1 MTSTTEYFPRQ
12 LQLSMNQGRTRQIDE
27 GELLEIAGPKIVLGE
42 PGMGKS
48 RLFQEIANRLGV
60 KVVQASRFMQS
71 GDPSRFVSEG
81 KPLLID
87 GLDEAMS
94 RHEGAAVDMVFAK
107 LEDAGNPDFI
117 LCCRSREWQSRSVD
131 SLQDIYDVE
140 PSILT
145 IEPFSRHEATSFLRQ
160 YHPQIDA
167 DLVLDHLEAQGIA
180 DLYKNP
186 LTLGLMGQV
195 AESDS
200 ALPATRAALFERV
213 CGLTWPEHD
222 RNRQDS
228 GLGKISEEQ
237 ALSAAGAISAGLLL
251 AGADAVT
258 LAGPGFVE
266 DGDIRL
272 AELECLTGT
281 EAARAIFSSKL
292 FLNVGAHR
300 AKPIHRVIA
309 EYLGAR
315 WLSQQA
321 KNSRSQRR
329 LLSQIQVGGSVP
341 ASLRGLHAWLA
352 FHSSAMAKAV
362 ITADPF
368 GVLRYGEVTDLT
380 AEQAY
385 CMFNALEALTEVDP
399 FFRAQDWGSHSAA
412 GLMTLPLRDKIESI
426 ITCAKSNAHLRS
438 LLIEGLNG
446 TPLAADLA
454 ETLEQIIFSS
464 VYSYYERENAALAL
478 MPHRDRTWWQATIF
492 KLYDACEE
500 DAFQLARHLIEEL
513 NCDVA
518 DTVLVEVMLASM
530 GLLVCPLPKIDGARL
545 RPFRYYRPIVEM
557 LESGRLIKVL
567 TLLTEYATLMVD
579 IDVEGTN
586 DMAGAIASILTRAID
601 ENRVTSL
608 DASLLWISLG
618 AMRLL
623 DSYDTSEKKALQERL
638 DASDELRHAIQKYA
652 LYDLMV
658 QEPVRMVE
666 YELNDRMI
674 GLMWRPKDVIWF
686 LEHLAH
692 TNNKNTKARQDWCD
706 LMQIASTKDGFD
718 PDVRE
723 ASKLFQAGDIGLEV
737 FVYKLENPEKPPHQV
752 KRELAAAER
761 LEKHRSAYE
770 ARRQEYLEHR
780 AELQSGELQEILP
793 VAMVYL
799 GLHEIYDNPGSQ
811 KDALVHW
818 LGCELAED
826 AMAGLEAVLLRNG
839 LPSPADVAASFAQST
854 TWNYCYAIMAGLLAR
869 QRSGLGFADVSAEI
883 KTIGL
888 LLCLN
893 NQLGISAAEVGSLRE
908 ELEPHVVAN
917 DSERDDFAR
926 LWIDPSITA
935 RLSHI
940 PGLQILTHDKQW
952 QSTGVK
958 LAISWLKGHADMPE
972 NIELAFI
979 GCLTH
984 AEQPNLLRPLAEA
997 RSGFVFDS
1005 TERMLTWRAI
1015 DVLVRFD
1022 TVQYDLCD
1030 VAILY
1035 PEFIWHL
1042 RRLFQSGRRGTVHLV
1057 SVAHAKWI
1065 ISQFRKQWPVATLP
1079 SGSQGDRNPYDA
1091 TDFLRALVNRIA
1103 SDTSLEASKALQELI
1118 SEPRDSYS
1126 DLILHMATEQRQKQ
1140 AEEHFAAMQPGD
1152 LRRLLCDGPPSNM
1165 NDLKSLV
1172 LEELAITQQKLIGD
1186 DLDLVGLFWNDEGV
1200 PYNENLCRDRLA
1212 GLISP
1217 ELDRYEVQRI
1227 TEADMPKT
1235 KRVDLAFVRSQLQLP
1250 MEIKGQWHLEV
1261 WNAAEGQLEQRYMID
1276 WRSQGCGIYCVL
1288 WFGPMRSDTG
1298 RRLQNPPDGLM
1309 APRSASEMRSMLIEL
1324 LPQSLRTLIDIVVI
1338 DFEAG
1343 KVKPRVTKP

>member
-1 MTSTTEYFPRQ
+1 MTSTKKYFPRQ
-12 LQLSMNQGRTRQIDE
+12 LQLSMSQGHSRQINED
-27 GELLEIAGPKIVLGE
+27 ELLEIAGPKIVLGE

-48 RLFQEIANRLGV
+48 RLIQEIANRLSV

-94 RHEGAAVDMVFAK
+94 QHEGAAVDMVFAK
-107 LEDAGNPDFI
+107 LEDAGCPDFI
-117 LCCRSREWQSRSVD
+117 LCCRSREWQSRSGD

-145 IEPFSRHEATSFLRQ
+145 IEPFSRYEATSFLRQ
-160 YHPQIDA
+160 HHPRTDV

-200 ALPATRAALFERV
+200 TLPATRAALFETV
-213 CGLTWPEHD
+213 CGLIWPEHD
-222 RNRQDS
+222 RNRQGS
-228 GLGKISEEQ
+228 GLGKISAEQ
-237 ALSAAGAISAGLLL
+237 AISAAGAISAGLLL

-258 LAGPGFVE
+258 LAGPRFVE
-266 DGDIRL
+266 DGEIRL
-272 AELECLTGT
+272 VELESLPGT

-292 FLNVGAHR
+292 FQNAGAHR

-321 KNSRSQRR
+321 KSSRSQRR
-329 LLSQIQVGGSVP
+329 LLAQLHVGGSVP

-380 AEQAY
+380 AEQAH

-399 FFRAQDWGSHSAA
+399 LFRAQDWGSHSAA
-412 GLMTLPLRDKIESI
+412 GLMTLPLRDKIESV
-426 ITCAKSNAHLRS
+426 ITSTKSNPHLRS

-454 ETLEQIIFSS
+454 ETLEQIMFSP

-478 MPHRDRTWWQATIF
+478 MLHRDRTWWQATIS

-518 DTVLVEVMLASM
+518 DNVLIEVMLASM
-530 GLLVCPLPKIDGARL
+530 GLLMCAFPRVDGARL

-557 LESGRLIKVL
+557 LGSGRLINVL
-567 TLLTEYATLMVD
+567 TLLTEYAVLMVD

-608 DASLLWISLG
+608 DVSLLWNSLG

-623 DSYDTSEKKALQERL
+623 DSYDTSEKKALQQRL

-652 LYDLMV
+652 LFDLRV

-666 YELNDRMI
+666 YEMNDRMI
-674 GLMWRPKDVIWF
+674 GLTWRPKDVIWF

-692 TNNKNTKARQDWCD
+692 TDNKNTKAREDWCD

-718 PDVRE
+718 PDLRE
-723 ASKLFQAGDIGLEV
+723 ASKLFQAGDNELEA
-737 FVYKLENPEKPPHQV
+737 FVYKLENPEKPARQV
-752 KRELAAAER
+752 KRELAAAQR
-761 LEKHRSAYE
+761 LEKNRIAYE
-770 ARRQEYLEHR
+770 AHRQKYLKHR
-780 AELQSGELQEILP
+780 AELRAGELQGI
-793 VAMVYL
+793 VSAAKVYL
-799 GLHEIYDNPGSQ
+799 GLHEIYDTATSQ
-811 KDALVHW
+811 KDALVQW

-826 AMAGLEAVLLRNG
+826 AMAGLEAVLYRSA
-839 LPSPADVAASFAQST
+839 LPSPADVAASFAQGT
-854 TWNYCYAIMAGLLAR
+854 TWNYCYAIMAGMLAR

-893 NQLGISAAEVGSLRE
+893 NQLAISAAEVGSLRE
-908 ELEPHVVAN
+908 TLEPYVVAT

-926 LWIDPSITA
+926 LWLAPSIAA

-940 PGLQILTHDKQW
+940 SGLQILTHDKHW

-958 LAISWLKGHADMPE
+958 LAISWLAGNADIPE
-972 NIELAFI
+972 NIELALI

-984 AEQPNLLRPLAEA
+984 AEQPNLLKPLAEA
-997 RSGFVFDS
+997 RSEFVFES

-1015 DVLVRFD
+1015 DVLIRFD
-1022 TVQYDLCD
+1022 SVQHDLSD
-1030 VAILY
+1030 VANRY

-1042 RRLFQSGRRGTVHLV
+1042 RRLFQSGRRGMVHLV
-1057 SVAHAKWI
+1057 NVAQAKWI
-1065 ISQFRKQWPVATLP
+1065 ISQFRKQWPYATLL
-1079 SGSQGDRNPYDA
+1079 GTSQGDRNPYDA
-1091 TDFLRALVNRIA
+1091 TDFIRALVNMIA
-1103 SDTSLEASKALQELI
+1103 SDTSLEASKALQDLI
-1118 SEPRDSYS
+1118 LEPRDSYS

-1140 AEEHFAAMQPGD
+1140 AEEHFAPMQPGD

-1165 NDLKSLV
+1165 DDLKSLV
-1172 LEELAITQQKLIGD
+1172 LEELAVTQQKLIGD
-1186 DLDLVGLFWNDEGV
+1186 DLDLVSHFWNDNGV
-1200 PYNENLCRDRLA
+1200 PYNENLCRDRLTS
-1212 GLISP
+1212 LITP
-1217 ELDRYEVQRI
+1217 ALDRYDIQRI
-1227 TEADMPKT
+1227 TEADMPNT
-1235 KRVDLAFVRSQLQLP
+1235 KRADLAFARGQLQLP
-1250 MEIKGQWHLEV
+1250 MEVKGQWHPEV
-1261 WNAAEGQLEQRYMID
+1261 WSAAKDQLEQQYLID
-1276 WRSQGCGIYCVL
+1276 WRSQRCGIYCVL
-1288 WFGPMRSDTG
+1288 WFGPVPSATK
-1298 RRLQNPPDGLM
+1298 RRLKAPPNGLET
-1309 APRSASEMRSMLIEL
+1309 PSSAEDMRLMLIDL
-1324 LPQSLRTLIDIVVI
+1324 LPQSLRTLIDVVVI

-1343 KVKPRVTKP
+1343 KAKPRDNKP

>member
-12 LQLSMNQGRTRQIDE
+12 LQLSMNQGRSRQIDE
-27 GELLEIAGPKIVLGE
+27 DELLEIAGPKIVLGE

-48 RLFQEIANRLGV
+48 RLIQEIAKRLGV

-71 GDPSRFVSEG
+71 GDPGRFVSEG

-107 LEDAGNPDFI
+107 LEDAGSPDFI

-131 SLQDIYDVE
+131 SLQEIYGVE

-160 YHPQIDA
+160 YHPLTDV

-195 AESDS
+195 AEADS

-213 CGLTWPEHD
+213 CKLIWPEHD

-228 GLGKISEEQ
+228 VLGKISAEQ
-237 ALSAAGAISAGLLL
+237 ALSSAGAISAGLLL

-266 DGDIRL
+266 DGDVRL
-272 AELECLTGT
+272 ADLESLPGT
-281 EAARAIFSSKL
+281 EAAKAIFSSKL
-292 FLNVGAHR
+292 FHNIGAHR

-329 LLSQIQVGGSVP
+329 LLSQLHVGGSVP

-352 FHSSAMAKAV
+352 FHSPSMAKAV

-380 AEQAY
+380 AEQAH

-399 FFRAQDWGSHSAA
+399 LFRAQDWGSHSAA
-412 GLMTLPLRDKIESI
+412 GLMTLPLRYKIESI
-426 ITCAKSNAHLRS
+426 ITSTKSNAHLRS

-446 TPLAADLA
+446 TPLAAGLA
-454 ETLEQIIFSS
+454 ETLEQIMFSP

-478 MPHRDRTWWQATIF
+478 MPHRNRTWWQATIS

-513 NCDVA
+513 SCNVA
-518 DTVLVEVMLASM
+518 DNVLVEVMLASM
-530 GLLVCPLPKIDGARL
+530 GLLMCPLPKVDGAPL

-557 LESGRLIKVL
+557 LGAGRLINVL
-567 TLLTEYATLMVD
+567 TLLTEYAVLMVD

-608 DASLLWISLG
+608 DVSLLWNSLG

-652 LYDLMV
+652 LYDLRV

-666 YELNDRMI
+666 YEMNDRMI
-674 GLMWRPKDVIWF
+674 GLTWRPKDVIWF

-692 TNNKNTKARQDWCD
+692 TDNKNIKARQDWCD

-718 PDVRE
+718 PDLRE
-723 ASKLFQAGDIGLEV
+723 ASKLFQAGDIDLEA
-737 FVYKLENPEKPPHQV
+737 FVYKLENPEKPAHQV
-752 KRELAAAER
+752 KRELAAAQR
-761 LEKHRSAYE
+761 HEKNRIAYE
-770 ARRQEYLEHR
+770 AQRQKYLKRR
-780 AELQSGELQEILP
+780 AELRAGELQEIVP
-793 VAMVYL
+793 AAEAYL
-799 GLHEIYDNPGSQ
+799 GLHEIYGTATSQ
-811 KDALVHW
+811 KDALVQW

-826 AMAGLEAVLLRNG
+826 AMAGLEAVLHRSG

-854 TWNYCYAIMAGLLAR
+854 TWHYCYAIMAGLLAR
-869 QRSGLGFADVSAEI
+869 QRSSLGFADVSAEI

-893 NQLGISAAEVGSLRE
+893 NQLAISAGEVGSLRE
-908 ELEPHVVAN
+908 ALEPHVVAT
-917 DSERDDFAR
+917 DSERGDFAR
-926 LWIDPSITA
+926 LWLDPSIAA

-940 PGLQILTHDKQW
+940 SGLQILLHDKHW

-958 LAISWLKGHADMPE
+958 LAISWLTGYVDMPE

-984 AEQPNLLRPLAEA
+984 AEQPNLLRPLAES
-997 RSGFVFDS
+997 RSEFVFDS

-1022 TVQYDLCD
+1022 TVRHDLCD
-1030 VAILY
+1030 VASRY

-1042 RRLFQSGRRGTVHLV
+1042 RKLFQSGRRGMVHLV
-1057 SVAHAKWI
+1057 NVAQARWI

-1079 SGSQGDRNPYDA
+1079 SSSQGDRNPYDA

-1103 SDTSLEASKALQELI
+1103 SDTNLEASKALQELI

-1126 DLILHMATEQRQKQ
+1126 DLLLHMATEQRQKQ
-1140 AEEHFAAMQPGD
+1140 AEEHFAPMQPGD

-1165 NDLKSLV
+1165 DDLKSLV
-1172 LEELAITQQKLIGD
+1172 LEALAVTQQKLIGD
-1186 DLDLVGLFWNDEGV
+1186 DLDLVSLFWNDKGV

-1235 KRVDLAFVRSQLQLP
+1235 KRVDLAFVRGQLQLP
-1250 MEIKGQWHLEV
+1250 MEIKGQWHLKV
-1261 WNAAEGQLEQRYMID
+1261 WNAAEGQLEQQYLID
-1276 WRSQGCGIYCVL
+1276 WRSQGRGVYCVL
-1288 WFGPMRSDTG
+1288 WFGPMRSDSG

-1309 APRSASEMRSMLIEL
+1309 APSSASEMRSMLIDL
-1324 LPQSLRTLIDIVVI
+1324 LPQSLRTLIDVVVI

-1343 KVKPRVTKP
+1343 KAKPRDTKP